1 MKVKKVLSL
10 LALVFWIFLLVI
22 PVFSGDVPV
31 DADPWNET
39 GGIIPELD
47 DIDRV
52 IIIIDVKFSPLAP
65 RFVMLK
71 VQIPSTPQVTERSS
85 FTQARGS
92 SPAGR

>member
-10 LALVFWIFLLVI
+10 LALVFWIIFLVI
-22 PVFSGDVPV
+22 PAFSGDEPV
-31 DADPWNET
+31 DADPWNEA
-39 GGIIPELD
+39 GGILPEPD

-52 IIIIDVKFSPLAP
+52 IIIIDFKFGPLAP

-71 VQIPSTPQVTERSS
+71 VQIPSTPQVAERSS